1 LRPRVSLRTQPLQC
15 PQRSAAPRLSASPDP
30 FFDPLGVAAEPA
42 WDVLASS
49 ADDDAE
55 GLFGNAGFPAV
66 AAAALALS
74 VAPEGAWAKGGEYG
88 LAEGRTI
95 SMLHPTIMAGC
106 FVVSLASAY
115 TGLQW
120 RRVREI
126 AGEITEL
133 KTQLKAPEA
142 ALAKLQVKL
151 HLSL

>member
-1 LRPRVSLRTQPLQC
+1 
-15 PQRSAAPRLSASPDP
+15 
-30 FFDPLGVAAEPA
+30 
-42 WDVLASS
+42 VLASS